1 MRTTLLL
8 AMLCAGALHA
18 EIIDRIAI
26 TIGTRVIPESEII
39 QHIRLAA
46 FIDGRE
52 PDFSAP
58 AKRKAA
64 ETVISQVLLIQE
76 MDDTRFTVP
85 SMADVIAQWNE
96 LIKPRFPTD
105 ESYQSELAKRRITD
119 EEVRL
124 YLQSMIRAVEF
135 IDLRFTRGQQVSS
148 DEIAAYYS
156 KEFREYWQKVNAGKP
171 LPPLEEVSPEI
182 EEWILSAKTDTASE
196 EWLQQARARALIR
209 YREEVFQ

>member
-1 MRTTLLL
+1 MRTILLL
-8 AMLCAGALHA
+8 AVLSAGALHA

-52 PDFSAP
+52 PDFGAP

-105 ESYQSELAKRRITD
+105 EAYQSELAKRRITD

-156 KEFREYWQKVNAGKP
+156 KEFREYWEKVNPGKP
-171 LPPLEEVSPEI
+171 LPPLEEVTPEI

-196 EWLQQARARALIR
+196 EWLQQARTSARIR

>member
-1 MRTTLLL
+1 MRGIVPLLL
-8 AMLCAGALHA
+8 LGAALLPA
-18 EIIDRIAI
+18 EIIDRIAV

-39 QHIRLAA
+39 QMIRLAA

-52 PDFSAP
+52 PDFSLAS
-58 AKRKAA
+58 KRKAA
-64 ETVISQVLLIQE
+64 ETLISQILLIQE

-85 SMADVIAQWNE
+85 SMADVIAQWNK
-96 LIKPRFPTD
+96 LIKPRYPSD
-105 ESYQSELAKRRITD
+105 EAYQAELEKRRITD

-124 YLQSMIRAVEF
+124 YLQAMIRAVEF

-156 KEFREYWQKVNAGKP
+156 KEFREHWVKVNPGKP
-171 LPPLEEVSPEI
+171 LPALEEVSQEV
-182 EEWILSAKTDTASE
+182 EQWILAEKTDTASD
-196 EWLQQARARALIR
+196 EWLQQARSRAHIR

>member
-1 MRTTLLL
+1 MRTILV
-8 AMLCAGALHA
+8 AMAITAALNA
-18 EIIDRIAI
+18 EVIDRIAI

-39 QHIRLAA
+39 QSIRLAA
-46 FIDGRE
+46 FLDGRE
-52 PDFSAP
+52 PDFGAES
-58 AKRKAA
+58 KRKAA

-96 LIKPRFPTD
+96 LIKPRYASD
-105 ESYQSELAKRRITD
+105 EAYQTELAKRRVTD

-124 YLQSMIRAVEF
+124 YLQAMIRAVEF

-148 DEIAAYYS
+148 EEIAAYYN
-156 KEFREYWQKVNAGKP
+156 KDFRARWEKMNAGKP
-171 LPPLEEVSPEI
+171 APPLEEVSQEI

-196 EWLQQARARALIR
+196 EWLQQARARARIR

>member
-1 MRTTLLL
+1 MKTRIALLLLATLLL
-8 AMLCAGALHA
+8 PG

-26 TIGTRVIPESEII
+26 TIGSRVIPESEIF
-39 QHIRLAA
+39 QAIRLAA

-52 PDFSAP
+52 PDFSLAS
-58 AKRKAA
+58 KRKAA

-76 MDDTRFTVP
+76 MDETRFTVP

-96 LIKPRFPTD
+96 LIKPRYPTD
-105 ESYQSELAKRRITD
+105 EAYQAELAKRRITD

-156 KEFREYWQKVNAGKP
+156 KEFREYWQKTNPGKP
-171 LPPLEEVSPEI
+171 VPPLEEVSPDI
-182 EEWILSAKTDTASE
+182 EEWILGAKTDTASE
-196 EWLQQARARALIR
+196 EWLQQTRARSRIR

>member
-1 MRTTLLL
+1 MTRIVCIL
-8 AMLCAGALHA
+8 ALGVVLQG
-18 EIIDRIAI
+18 EIIDRIAV
-26 TIGTRVIPESEII
+26 TIGTRVIPESEIT
-39 QHIRLAA
+39 QMMRLAA

-52 PDFSAP
+52 PDFSVE
-58 AKRKAA
+58 AKKKGA

-85 SMADVIAQWNE
+85 SMAEVIGQWNE
-96 LIKPRFPTD
+96 LIKPRYATD
-105 ESYQSELAKRRITD
+105 EAYQAELAKRRITD

-124 YLQSMIRAVEF
+124 YLQAMIRAVEF

-156 KEFREYWQKVNAGKP
+156 KEYREYWEKENRGKP
-171 LPPLEEVSPEI
+171 MPPLEEVSQEI
-182 EEWILSAKTDTASE
+182 EEWILAEKTETASE
-196 EWLQQARARALIR
+196 EWLRQARTRAQLR